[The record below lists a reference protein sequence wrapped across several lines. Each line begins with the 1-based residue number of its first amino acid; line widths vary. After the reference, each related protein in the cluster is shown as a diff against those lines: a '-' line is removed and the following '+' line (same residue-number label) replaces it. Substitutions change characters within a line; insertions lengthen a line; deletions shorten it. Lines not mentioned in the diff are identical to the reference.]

1 MSNRSRVDP
10 VTSGTCYVVT
20 SVNDRL
26 PASLEDFVACR
37 VAAVTVA
44 SPRQVVTIR
53 GSVRIDGNS
62 VLVYEKDSDGTGK
75 DVRTW
80 RIKLQ
85 NGRFEAFER
94 SLY

>member
-1 MSNRSRVDP
+1 MSDRSRVDP

-26 PASLEDFVACR
+26 PASLEDFAACR

-53 GSVRIDGNS
+53 GSVRIDGDS